1 MKMKKFLA
9 LILSLALFIGMIPA
23 GYAVSAEDTI
33 TPATG
38 TVEATSTEYFTL
50 NRYNFNSD
58 CIGSMKRDDF
68 AWDRCSMLYRR
79 WQAS

>member
-9 LILSLALFIGMIPA
+9 LILSLALFIGTIPA

-58 CIGSMKRDDF
+58 CIGSMP
-68 AWDRCSMLYRR
+68 SMIFMLITQIIPQRR
-79 WQAS
+79 Y